1 MSEYTVDTK
10 LEQPWKIENKAD
22 EFTFL
27 ADETKKAG
35 GQDLGPNPVQYLT
48 GALNSCI
55 TISAGMI
62 NNVHNMGVTNFQVHS
77 KAITEKVGHKS
88 SVTKIV
94 AEVSFDSEMDE
105 KQREDFLSHTLHVS
119 TIYQTLSK
127 GIDVEVKLV

>member
-1 MSEYTVDTK
+1 MSEYTVDTNLK
-10 LEQPWKIENKAD
+10 QPWKVENKVD
-22 EFTFL
+22 KFTFL
-27 ADETKKAG
+27 ADESKSSG

-62 NNVHNMGVTNFQVHS
+62 NNAHQMGVTNFHVHS

-88 SVTKIV
+88 SVIKV
-94 AEVSFDSEMDE
+94 VVEVSFDSDMNEE
-105 KQREDFLSHTLHVS
+105 QRKDFLSHTLHVS

-127 GIDVEVKLV
+127 GIDIEVKLV

>member
-10 LEQPWKIENKAD
+10 LNQPWKVENKAD

-27 ADETKKAG
+27 ADESKNAG
-35 GQDLGPNPVQYLT
+35 GQNLGPNPVQYLT

-62 NNVHNMGVTNFQVHS
+62 NKVHQMGVTNFQVHS
-77 KAITEKVGHKS
+77 KATTEKVGHKS
-88 SVTKIV
+88 SVVKIIV
-94 AEVSFDSEMDE
+94 EVSFDSEMNED
-105 KQREDFLSHTLHVS
+105 QRVDFLSHTLHVS

>member
-1 MSEYTVDTK
+1 MSEYIVDTK
-10 LEQPWKIENKAD
+10 LHDPWKVENKAD
-22 EFTFL
+22 DFTFI
-27 ADETKKAG
+27 ADESKNSG

-77 KAITEKVGHKS
+77 QATTEKVGHKS

-94 AEVSFDSEMDE
+94 AEVSFDSNMDE
-105 KQREDFLSHTLHVS
+105 KEREDFLSHTLHVS

-127 GIDVEVKLV
+127 SIDVEVKLV

>member
-22 EFTFL
+22 DFTFL
-27 ADETKKAG
+27 ADESKNAG
-35 GQDLGPNPVQYLT
+35 GEGLGPNPVQYLA

-62 NNVHNMGVTNFQVHS
+62 NRVHEMGVTNFQVHS

-94 AEVSFDSEMDE
+94 VEVSFDSDMDE
-105 KQREDFLSHTLHVS
+105 KGREDFLSHTLHVS

-127 GIDVEVKLV
+127 GINVEVKLV